1 MGVLG
6 LKTTALFA
14 DRLFACMDIDND
26 KVVNFNDFVEYMDI
40 VRNGSQYYKAR
51 LSFRIIDSR
60 KIGWINR
67 LDFVLFMNDL
77 LQVWSSVTNAA
88 ISTSFVYF

>member
-1 MGVLG
+1 MQ
-6 LKTTALFA
+6 
-14 DRLFACMDIDND
+14 I
-26 KVVNFNDFVEYMDI
+26 NFHDFVEYMDI
-40 VRNGSQYYKAR
+40 VRNGSPYYKAR

-60 KIGWINR
+60 KLGWINR

-88 ISTSFVYF
+88 ISMSIMTIFSIGCQSPCKSLR